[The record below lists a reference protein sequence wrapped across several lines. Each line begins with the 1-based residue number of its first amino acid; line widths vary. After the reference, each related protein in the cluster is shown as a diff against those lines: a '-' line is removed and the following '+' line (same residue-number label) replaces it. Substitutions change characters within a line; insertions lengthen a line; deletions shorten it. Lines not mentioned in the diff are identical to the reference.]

1 MVFDLGHGE
10 DDEDD
15 EAAAA
20 AVAKTSSIKFAD
32 TVEYIDLEA
41 AAPVLTVKYLE
52 SNYEFCK
59 LKSDNII
66 KSTNNYFFK
75 SFRPSRVCCKGYMSS
90 RVPAIA
96 WLRAYDL
103 KQNLLNDFIAGL
115 TVIIIT
121 PPLPLPPP
129 HLPNHKII

>member
-15 EAAAA
+15 EAAAT
-20 AVAKTSSIKFAD
+20 AKTSSIKFAD
-32 TVEYIDLEA
+32 KVEYIELGA
-41 AAPVLTVKYLE
+41 SVPVLTVKYLE
-52 SNYEFCK
+52 SNYEFSK

-90 RVPAIA
+90 RLPAIA
-96 WLRAYDL
+96 WLRAYDF

-115 TVIIIT
+115 TVI
-121 PPLPLPPP
+121 
-129 HLPNHKII
+129 NY